1 MNSTVVEI
9 VVAVVTLAGVVYSA
23 RKNNDIMLSEFKAQT
38 ALADQKLTDAIDK
51 IQTLTEQKIDTLRKE
66 VERHNSIV
74 ERTYHLEEQVAVHEE
89 KIKVANKRIADI
101 EQKG

>member
-1 MNSTVVEI
+1 MNDTVAEI
-9 VVAVVTLAGVVYSA
+9 VVAVVTLIGVVYSA
-23 RKNNDIMLSEFKAQT
+23 HKNKDIMLAEFKAQT
-38 ALADQKLTDAIDK
+38 ALADQKLSDAIDK